1 MHKTYRSIDRIES
14 LEINLYLHD
23 ELIYDT
29 GDKNIP
35 QRKESLFSKWCWEN
49 CIPTY
54 ERFNLN
60 PYFTS
65 YTKINSK
72 WIKDLDIDLKL

>member
-49 CIPTY
+49 
-54 ERFNLN
+54 
-60 PYFTS
+60 
-65 YTKINSK
+65 
-72 WIKDLDIDLKL
+72 